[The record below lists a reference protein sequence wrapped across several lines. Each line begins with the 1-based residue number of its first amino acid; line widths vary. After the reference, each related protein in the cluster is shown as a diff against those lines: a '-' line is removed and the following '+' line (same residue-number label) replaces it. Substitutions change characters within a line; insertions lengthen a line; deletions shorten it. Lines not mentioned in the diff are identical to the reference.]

1 MLVLKGIFTRNVFHS
16 LQSLFR
22 CRNSI
27 LKNNIK
33 VIKCFHTILPGQ
45 TLKVIASKEGAV
57 KNIRT
62 LVSSN
67 PYELI
72 SEAKV
77 NEKFIFFIKSYE
89 HIVRNQESVINKLSY
104 KSFNFLK
111 SVIKN

>member
-1 MLVLKGIFTRNVFHS
+1 MTTTYDLLVDASEEDCPMPTI
-16 LQSLFR
+16 QA
-22 CRNSI
+22 
-27 LKNNIK
+27 KNALDLM
-33 VIKCFHTILPGQ
+33 TTGQ